1 MKKIIA
7 RCGGIGNAGGLR
19 LMRRSLLHGAVI
31 AFTLLFAACAEPP
44 SPPSVAAV
52 PDEVMPVST
61 SAVSCAGDTC
71 DPAAEV
77 IALKQGP
84 QAVCGTKCPA
94 GYHPTAYTSGAGCPG
109 SGNNQVMCAPNS
121 GTEFETCGT
130 TCPAGYHPE
139 EYSTWSPCWIG
150 SPGIFRNQTRCVAN
164 SGTEFETCGTTCP
177 DGYHPE
183 EYSTWSS
190 CWIGSPGIFHNRTSC
205 AANAGT
211 QFLTCGTC
219 PGGYHVSQYNT
230 WPSCS
235 LGGVGSPNNQRQCD
249 VNAGESFN
257 VCGSTCPSGYVVA
270 GADYSPGCGTG
281 SVADSNRVQCQRLL
295 DGDVSVWPSPVT
307 VPSGQSVNVTVS
319 WSTTH
324 ATSAELRVTPPGQA
338 ERVLSTNLSSSLSY
352 GPVRAGETHTFRL
365 FGNGELLDTD
375 WVIAAAALTGTI
387 SASPQTVV
395 VAGSTGT
402 TTIAWSTQNAG
413 SSARVYVRVNGGAP
427 SLFAAGASGTQ
438 AASWIA
444 PGSSYRFSLHAG
456 DSTTAELAVVVV
468 TGQAAVVPTS
478 GPWWNPAR
486 SGNALDLRPSGTNL
500 GVTWLTYDPDGTPV
514 WYASWLARTGA
525 GYGGTVN
532 RYTWNGSSATSS
544 VVGTMTLTPATS
556 TTGSLA
562 YTVDGRSATEPIEY
576 FQLAGAPMVPSL
588 SGVWYPPAE
597 SGWGVYFDTQGTTHS
612 TYVTVYAADGRPTW
626 AYGVATGGATVV
638 SFNLLRVTGTNLC
651 PGCTGPTSA
660 STATAGTLTVDT
672 TQLGSS
678 QLRVDLSWPVWPR
691 TAVTLSRMF

>member
-1 MKKIIA
+1 M
-7 RCGGIGNAGGLR
+7 CGVTAGR
-19 LMRRSLLHGAVI
+19 YIDV
-31 AFTLLFAACAEPP
+31 
-44 SPPSVAAV
+44 
-52 PDEVMPVST
+52 
-61 SAVSCAGDTC
+61 
-71 DPAAEV
+71 
-77 IALKQGP
+77 
-84 QAVCGTKCPA
+84 
-94 GYHPTAYTSGAGCPG
+94 
-109 SGNNQVMCAPNS
+109 
-121 GTEFETCGT
+121 CGT
-130 TCPAGYHPE
+130 TCPSGY
-139 EYSTWSPCWIG
+139 TKIG
-150 SPGIFRNQTRCVAN
+150 S
-164 SGTEFETCGTTCP
+164 
-177 DGYHPE
+177 D
-183 EYSTWSS
+183 
-190 CWIGSPGIFHNRTSC
+190 
-205 AANAGT
+205 
-211 QFLTCGTC
+211 
-219 PGGYHVSQYNT
+219 T

-235 LGGVGSPNNQRQCD
+235 LITGGPTYR
-249 VNAGESFN
+249 A
-257 VCGSTCPSGYVVA
+257 
-270 GADYSPGCGTG
+270 
-281 SVADSNRVQCQRLL
+281 QCQRLL
-295 DGDVSVWPSPVT
+295 DGDVLALPQYVAI
-307 VPSGQSVNVTVS
+307 PSGQSINVSVS

-338 ERVLSTNLSSSLSY
+338 ERVLSTSLSGSLSY
-352 GPVRAGETHTFRL
+352 GPVRAGESHTFRL
-365 FGNGELLDTD
+365 FGNGELLDVD
-375 WVIAAAALTGTI
+375 GVHAVALTGTI

-444 PGSSYRFSLHAG
+444 PGNSYRFSLHAG
-456 DSTTAELAVVVV
+456 DSTTAELAAVVV

-500 GVTWLTYDPDGTPV
+500 SVTWLTYNLDGSPI
-514 WYASWLARTGA
+514 WYTSWLGRTGA
-525 GYGGTVN
+525 AYSGAVN

-544 VVGTMTLTPATS
+544 VVGTMTLTPATA

-576 FQLAGAPMVPSL
+576 FELAGAPIVPSL

-597 SGWGVYFDTQGTTHS
+597 SGWGVYFDTQGSLHS
-612 TYVTVYAADGRPTW
+612 TFVVVYDADGRPTW

-651 PGCTGPTSA
+651 PGCIGPTSA

-691 TAVTLSRMF
+691 TAVTLNRMF